1 MVEKRVVCV
10 VELKGDPVAFARMVD
25 MDKSEFFGISSV
37 IIKLPISGVSRKQAS
52 VTKTVSIAFE
62 ACSEVQHGQTRT
74 KTLKSKQRC

>member
-10 VELKGDPVAFARMVD
+10 VELKGDPVARMVD

-37 IIKLPISGVSRKQAS
+37 VIKFPISGVSRKQAS
-52 VTKTVSIAFE
+52 VTKMVSIAFE